1 MRPARFAIRLIPT
14 IVIPLFLATTARS
27 DQWKIPDIKLDP
39 NAKHPVVACTPAEL
53 GRLQKAYK
61 GEGPEQK
68 VVAAMVREGDRA
80 IAAPL
85 EFPPRGGQHNQ
96 WYQCEKCQLGLKTVD
111 DTHHQCPRCKT
122 VYSGEPY
129 DDVVFSRKH
138 GQNLRNMASAAWA
151 YAVTG
156 EKKYAEYSAR
166 VLRGYAKRYL
176 DYPYHSA
183 SRTLSGWGLKSG
195 GRLCP
200 QTLGEASSMASRIA
214 PSYDLIHD
222 SGVLSAADH
231 ELIRSRLVLPM
242 LRNIAKNRGGKSN
255 WQTWHNAAM
264 LTGGAVLGDV
274 EWVRG
279 AIANP
284 TSGFAYQMKVSVTE
298 DGMWYENSWGYH
310 FYTLSAMVHIVE
322 GARRLGID
330 LWSHPALKKM
340 FTLPVDYAMPG
351 GLLPRLGDDVNSRVS
366 SASRYLE
373 PAYHAYGDP
382 AMLPHLPERPS
393 KESVLL
399 GRSVGPRPDPP
410 RLESK
415 VFRGAGHAI
424 LRADGDAGL
433 AAAVTF
439 GPYGGFH
446 GHYDKLSFVL
456 FGGGQE
462 LGVDP
467 GRASSQAYRLPIHAK
482 WYKATIG
489 HNTVL
494 VDQASQ
500 KPASGKLEA
509 FVAEKHF
516 VAVVTSCDAAYKGV
530 RHRRLLCLLPAYL
543 VVFDDLVSEKN
554 HRFDWVYHNRGTV
567 AECDV
572 AAKQSSLDSDYPGGE
587 YVANVKAGTTDE
599 PVRIAFKGPRVTTH
613 LTVDAADATEV
624 RTGDGV
630 GASILD
636 RVPMAMVTR
645 HGQGTRFAAVL
656 EPVAKGQQPTVDSVS
671 LEAADGTARITVRQR
686 EKSTLITVDA
696 AGRVTV
702 APGK

>member
-1 MRPARFAIRLIPT
+1 MRLARFAILLIPA
-14 IVIPLFLATTARS
+14 IVFPLLVATAARA
-27 DQWKIPDIKLDP
+27 DQWKTPDIKLDP
-39 NAKHPVVACTPAEL
+39 KAKHPLVACTPAEL
-53 GRLQKAYK
+53 DRLKKAYK
-61 GEGPEQK
+61 GEGPERK

-80 IAAPL
+80 IAAPP

-111 DTHHQCPRCKT
+111 DTHHQCPRCKM

-129 DDVVFSRKH
+129 DDVIFARKH
-138 GQNLRNMASAAWA
+138 GRNLRNMRAAAWA
-151 YAVTG
+151 YAITG

-183 SRTLSGWGLKSG
+183 SRKLSGWGLKSG
-195 GRLCP
+195 GRLSE
-200 QTLGEASSMASRIA
+200 QTLGEASSMASSIA

-222 SGVLSAADH
+222 SGVLSAEDH
-231 ELIRSRLVLPM
+231 ELIRSRLILPM
-242 LRNIAKNRGGKSN
+242 LRNIAKNQGGMSN

-264 LTGGAVLGDV
+264 LTGGGVLGDV

-284 TSGFAYQMKVSVTE
+284 TNGFVYQMKVSVTE

-373 PAYHAYGDP
+373 LAYHACGDS
-382 AMLPHLPERPS
+382 AMLPYLPERPS
-393 KESVLL
+393 KDSVLL
-399 GRSVGPRPDPP
+399 GRAVGPRPERPQ
-410 RLESK
+410 LQSK

-424 LRADGDAGL
+424 LRANGEAGL

-446 GHYDKLSFVL
+446 GHFDKLSFVF
-456 FGGGQE
+456 FGRGEE

-467 GRASSQAYRLPIHAK
+467 GRARSQAYRLPIHGK

-494 VDQASQ
+494 VDRSSQ
-500 KPASGKLEA
+500 KPASGKLES
-509 FVAEKHF
+509 FVAEKDF
-516 VAVVTSCDAAYKGV
+516 VAAVTSCDAAYKGV
-530 RHRRLLCLLPAYL
+530 SHRRLLCLLPTYL
-543 VVFDDLVSEKN
+543 VVFDDLVSKQK

-572 AAKQSSLDSDYPGGE
+572 ATKQSSLGDDYRGGE
-587 YVANVKAGTTDE
+587 YVANVKAGTTDA
-599 PVRIAFKGPRVTTH
+599 PVRVAFKGPRVTTH
-613 LTVDAADATEV
+613 LTVDAAAATEV

-636 RVPMAMVTR
+636 RVPLAMVTR
-645 HGQGTRFAAVL
+645 HGQGTQFAAVL
-656 EPVAKGQQPTVDSVS
+656 EPVAKGQQPKVDSVS
-671 LEAADGTARITVRQR
+671 LEAAEGTARISIRQG
-686 EKSTLITVDA
+686 EKTTLITLDA
-696 AGRVTV
+696 EGRVAVT
-702 APGK
+702 PGK